1 MTLVICSSTFV
12 ISNTCTIGELEVLSS
27 KRERVV
33 DFITRFIEKK
43 GYAPSIREI
52 AKGCNINSPSMVQY
66 HLNILEHDGYI
77 HRDRSIPRSI
87 SLFREKEAA
96 TAVPVLGT
104 IAAGEPIPV
113 PSSESW
119 NIVPDKM
126 IEVPSNLVQGLNN
139 VFALKVKGTSMID
152 ALIDDGDTILL
163 QQAETAD
170 EGEMVAIWLENE
182 SETTLKRIYHDS
194 GRIRLQPANREMK
207 PFYYD
212 SHDVKVQGKV
222 VGVIRKSQK

>member
-1 MTLVICSSTFV
+1 M
-12 ISNTCTIGELEVLSS
+12 LSA
-27 KRERVV
+27 KRQQILN
-33 DFITRFIEKK
+33 FIARFIEKK
-43 GYAPSIREI
+43 SYAPSVREI

-87 SLFREKEAA
+87 NLIKEKQAA
-96 TAVPVLGT
+96 MAVPILGT

-113 PSSESW
+113 LPSESW
-119 NIVPDKM
+119 NIIPYES
-126 IEVPSNLVQGLNN
+126 IEVPSKLVQGLNN
-139 VFALKVKGTSMID
+139 VFALSVKGTSMID
-152 ALIDDGDTILL
+152 ALIDDGDIILL

-170 EGEMVAIWLENE
+170 EGEMVAIWLESE

-194 GRIRLQPANREMK
+194 GKIRLQPANRQIK

-212 SHDVKVQGKV
+212 PHDVKVQGKV

>member
-1 MTLVICSSTFV
+1 M
-12 ISNTCTIGELEVLSS
+12 LSP
-27 KRERVV
+27 KRQQIIN
-33 DFITRFIEKK
+33 FIARFIEKK

-52 AKGCNINSPSMVQY
+52 ANGCNINSPSMAQY

-87 SLFREKEAA
+87 SLVKEKQA
-96 TAVPVLGT
+96 TVAVAVPLLGT

-119 NIVPDKM
+119 NIIPYDNV
-126 IEVPSNLVQGLNN
+126 EVPSNLVQGLNN
-139 VFALKVKGTSMID
+139 VFALSVEGTSMID
-152 ALIDDGDTILL
+152 ALIDDGDIILL

-170 EGEMVAIWLENE
+170 DGEMVAVWLENE

-194 GRIRLQPANREMK
+194 GRIRLQPANRQIK

-212 SHDVKVQGKV
+212 PHDVKIQGRV

>member
-1 MTLVICSSTFV
+1 MLSAKRQQVLTFV
-12 ISNTCTIGELEVLSS
+12 AG
-27 KRERVV
+27 
-33 DFITRFIEKK
+33 FIEKK
-43 GYAPSIREI
+43 RYAPSVREI

-66 HLNILEHDGYI
+66 HLNILAHDGYI
-77 HRDRSIPRSI
+77 QRDRSIPRSI
-87 SLFREKEAA
+87 NLVRETRA
-96 TAVPVLGT
+96 TMTVPLLGT

-119 NIVPDKM
+119 SITPYQS
-126 IEVPSNLVQGLNN
+126 IEVPSELVQGLSN
-139 VFALKVKGTSMID
+139 VFALRVKGTSMID
-152 ALIDDGDTILL
+152 SLIDDGDIILL

-182 SETTLKRIYHDS
+182 AETTLKRIYHDS

-212 SHDVKVQGKV
+212 SHDVRVQGKV
-222 VGVIRKSQK
+222 VGVIRKS

>member
-1 MTLVICSSTFV
+1 M
-12 ISNTCTIGELEVLSS
+12 LSP
-27 KRERVV
+27 KRQQIIN
-33 DFITRFIEKK
+33 FITRFIEKK

-52 AKGCNINSPSMVQY
+52 ANGCNINSPSMAQY

-87 SLFREKEAA
+87 SLVEEKQARM
-96 TAVPVLGT
+96 TVPLLGT

-119 NIVPDKM
+119 NIVPYESV
-126 IEVPSNLVQGLNN
+126 EVPSKLVQGLNN
-139 VFALKVKGTSMID
+139 VFALNVKGTSMID
-152 ALIDDGDTILL
+152 ALIDDGDIILL
-163 QQAETAD
+163 QQAEAAED
-170 EGEMVAIWLENE
+170 GEMVAIWLENE

-194 GRIRLQPANREMK
+194 GRIRLQPANRQIK

-212 SHDVKVQGKV
+212 PHDVKVQGRV
-222 VGVIRKSQK
+222 VGVIRESQK

>member
-1 MTLVICSSTFV
+1 M
-12 ISNTCTIGELEVLSS
+12 LSP
-27 KRERVV
+27 KRKQIIN
-33 DFITRFIEKK
+33 FITRFIKK
-43 GYAPSIREI
+43 KSYAPSIREI
-52 AKGCNINSPSMVQY
+52 ANGCNINSPSMAQY

-87 SLFREKEAA
+87 SLVKEKQ
-96 TAVPVLGT
+96 TTVAVPLLGT

-119 NIVPDKM
+119 NTIPYENV
-126 IEVPSNLVQGLNN
+126 EVPSSLVQGLNN
-139 VFALKVKGTSMID
+139 VFALNVKGTSMID
-152 ALIDDGDTILL
+152 ALIDDGDIVLL

-170 EGEMVAIWLENE
+170 DGEMVAVWLESE
-182 SETTLKRIYHDS
+182 SETTLKRMYRDS
-194 GRIRLQPANREMK
+194 GRIRLQPANRQIK

-212 SHDVKVQGKV
+212 PHDVKIQGRV